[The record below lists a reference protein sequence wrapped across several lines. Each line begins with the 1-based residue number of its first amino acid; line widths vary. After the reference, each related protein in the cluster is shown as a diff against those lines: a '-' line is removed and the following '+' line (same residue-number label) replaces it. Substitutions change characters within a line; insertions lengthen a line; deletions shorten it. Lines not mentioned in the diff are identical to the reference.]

1 MNIFILS
8 LDPRECAEW
17 HVDRHVV
24 KMILEYCQLLC
35 TAHWVL
41 DPDDSHD
48 SLYRKTHVNHPCAKW
63 VRESIHNYMWLVR
76 LLECL
81 LDEYTFRYGK
91 IHASARLLETLRIP
105 PDNIPLR
112 PMTPFALAM
121 GDEYKVGNALESYR
135 EYYRHGKTHLHS
147 WKKRTPPNFLCE
159 L

>member
-1 MNIFILS
+1 
-8 LDPRECAEW
+8 
-17 HVDRHVV
+17 
-24 KMILEYCQLLC
+24 
-35 TAHWVL
+35 
-41 DPDDSHD
+41 
-48 SLYRKTHVNHPCAKW
+48 
-63 VRESIHNYMWLVR
+63 MWLVR